1 MAQQREDYLRRV
13 LDNPG
18 DTASNTGGTGR
29 AAVASAP
36 SAAYQ
41 GRVKAAILPNIVY
54 TGQRSGSLVAEVEV
68 TAAPGGTIIGRRL
81 VKPSGQADWDQAVLR
96 AIDRTSRLPA
106 DSNGRVPGT
115 LIISFRP
122 DD

>member
-1 MAQQREDYLRRV
+1 M
-13 LDNPG
+13 
-18 DTASNTGGTGR
+18 
-29 AAVASAP
+29 ASAP

-54 TGQRSGSLVAEVEV
+54 TGQRGGGLVAEVEV

-96 AIDRTSRLPA
+96 AIDRTARLPA